1 MTEQIQT
8 HPKSFEVAKWFGP
21 QTAQVV
27 LPDDA
32 LDALIKMSDKLIE
45 DKKTLSHGNS
55 LAGVIDSE
63 LRIYKS
69 DMEEAGVDQLLE
81 SCVKSYVVHCTK
93 AHGFFSETQVFDTFI
108 NSAWIVSQYANEY
121 NPLHNHTGCEM
132 SGVIYLKTPNVKGR
146 RNIES
151 KKGKQE
157 GDGDIN
163 FVYNAASQR
172 NEDVFEKGLVQI
184 TPKPGLMLMFP
195 SYLLHTVYPF
205 IGEGERRSIAFNAT
219 YRIVEPT
226 GGKQKE
232 GEPLTG
238 NIVAGNMQGV
248 QNSYFYMKEKPSE

>member
-163 FVYNAASQR
+163 FVYSAASQR